1 VREGELQEDAKT
13 RRLWGFADLTFAS
26 SRLPVL
32 SLLFLLLPV
41 SVSCGSGNKGIEAM
55 ASQDVRV
62 VDGGA
67 ADSQGYEYVAKR
79 PLAVVAL
86 AEARGIDAAVA
97 RAAMDRLADEM
108 DACATEEGRR
118 GTLVEGAARVVAQ
131 IDDGGIVAGT
141 SMRVNP
147 GAGVAQEAVVCF
159 LAPVKM
165 LIFPPVDGRTAASP
179 GAARGMAVEAIW
191 GKVVPKQ

>member
-1 VREGELQEDAKT
+1 MDSAPQLSW
-13 RRLWGFADLTFAS
+13 RLGALAAFSFLFACGPVACGS
-26 SRLPVL
+26 SRSTV
-32 SLLFLLLPV
+32 
-41 SVSCGSGNKGIEAM
+41 EAM
-55 ASQDVRV
+55 PSRDVRV
-62 VDGGA
+62 ADGGA
-67 ADSQGYEYVAKR
+67 SGDTQGYEYVAKR

-159 LAPVKM
+159 LAPVK
-165 LIFPPVDGRTAASP
+165 LLVFPPVDGKTASP